1 MTFTTLGFL
10 QNIGGPE
17 LIIILVVA
25 LLIFGSRLPS
35 TARSLGKS
43 INEFKRGMKEG
54 EEGDVTTAEKEA
66 PKTDVNAPEAKP
78 S

>member
-1 MTFTTLGFL
+1 MASTSLGFL

-25 LLIFGSRLPS
+25 LLIFGNRLPG
-35 TARSLGKS
+35 TARALGKS

-54 EEGDVTTAEKEA
+54 AEERTTEAEKQPEHA
-66 PKTDVNAPEAKP
+66 GKSTEAKT

>member
-1 MTFTTLGFL
+1 MEFTTLGFL

-17 LIIILVVA
+17 LIIILAVT
-25 LLIFGSRLPS
+25 LLIFGGRLPD
-35 TARSLGKS
+35 TARALGKS

-54 EEGDVTTAEKEA
+54 QEEGPKVAEKEA
-66 PKTDVNAPEAKP
+66 PKTEVKSAEAKA

>member
-1 MTFTTLGFL
+1 MTYTTLGFL

-17 LIIILVVA
+17 LIIILVIA
-25 LLIFGSRLPS
+25 LLVFGSRLPS

-54 EEGDVTTAEKEA
+54 EEGDVTTVQKDA
-66 PKTDVNAPEAKP
+66 PKTEVKAAEAKP